1 MTPTP
6 TTTAHKH
13 LNNPKTLLKMVYA
26 QIVLLILLVILAIVL
41 IILNNHNN
49 NNTPYGH
56 A

>member
-6 TTTAHKH
+6 PTTALKH
-13 LNNPKTLLKMVYA
+13 LNNQKKPLKMVYA